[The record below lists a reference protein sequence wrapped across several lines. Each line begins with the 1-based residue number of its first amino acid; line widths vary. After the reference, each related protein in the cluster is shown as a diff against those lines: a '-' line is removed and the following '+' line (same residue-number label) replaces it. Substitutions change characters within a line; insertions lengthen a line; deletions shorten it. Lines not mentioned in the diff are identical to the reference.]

1 MKKRAFARV
10 PPVRARAV
18 FYIFTV
24 VSLFLAWR
32 LFYVQIQQGPALA
45 KAALEQRSDTIDVFA
60 RRGSITDRNGNVL
73 VRSLP
78 SQSIYAVPHDIIDPK
93 ATVQK
98 LTPILG
104 KLDPQTVALLSD
116 KKAWFVWLARK
127 VSHDRAVKIRSLH
140 LPGIQIKRERTGR
153 RYDAVG
159 KLAANIIG
167 FVGTDEN
174 GLDGAEYYYDSYL
187 RGQTGKVTLETD
199 EFGRPI
205 PFGHETTVIPAHDG
219 VDLALTIDSY
229 LQYITERALDEQVAK
244 FHARSG
250 VAIVMDPNTGAV
262 LALANA
268 PSFDPNAF
276 WKASDNA
283 RRDRAVMDAYEPG
296 STYKLVTAAAALSS
310 GKVTTQSRFAARD
323 TLTVDDRVIHNAED
337 GFMAGTGTSETLEQI
352 IAYSHN
358 VGAAEVGMS
367 IGGRTFYAM
376 EKKAGFTRI
385 TNIGLPGE
393 NPGIV
398 PPPSQWSGSSLA
410 TMSFG
415 QGVAVT
421 PIAMAR
427 YYSAIA
433 NGGLLYRPR
442 ILSALRKHDGTLLYR
457 YHPELIRRVFSPQI
471 AATLRNYLKAVVRY
485 GTGDPAAQIAGYTTA
500 GKTGTAQISR
510 NGVYE
515 PGAYVAS
522 FIGMIPADH
531 PRFVILVKVDH
542 PVGSYYGSE
551 VAAPAFVTIARAA
564 MLHENIPP
572 KSPPMPKKTA
582 KSHA

>member
-10 PPVRARAV
+10 SPGRARTFFYFFCAVAV
-18 FYIFTV
+18 FLT
-24 VSLFLAWR
+24 WR
-32 LFYVQIQQGPALA
+32 LFCVQIRQGPALA
-45 KAALEQRSDTIDVFA
+45 KAAYEQRSDTIDVFA
-60 RRGSITDRNGNVL
+60 RRGSIMDRNGNVL

-93 ATVQK
+93 RTVAK

-104 KLDPQTVALLSD
+104 RLDAQTTALLSD
-116 KKAWFVWLARK
+116 KQAWFVWLARK
-127 VSHDRAVKIRSLH
+127 VSHERAVRIKALH

-153 RYDAVG
+153 RFDTVG
-159 KLAANIIG
+159 KLAANVIG

-205 PFGHETTVIPAHDG
+205 PFGHESVLVPAHDG
-219 VDLALTIDSY
+219 IDLELTLDSY
-229 LQYITERALDEQVAK
+229 LQYVTEHALDEQVAK
-244 FHARSG
+244 YHASSG
-250 VAIVMDPNTGAV
+250 VAIVMDPQSGAV

-276 WKASDNA
+276 WTASDSA

-296 STYKLVTAAAALSS
+296 STYKLLTAAAALSS
-310 GKVTTQSRFAARD
+310 GKVTTESRFAARD
-323 TLTVDDRVIHNAED
+323 TLHIDDRTIHNAED
-337 GFMAGTGTSETLEQI
+337 GFMAGTGGSETLEQI

-358 VGAAEVGMS
+358 VGAAEVGIS
-367 IGGRTFYAM
+367 IGSHTFYAM
-376 EKKAGFTRI
+376 EERAGFGNS
-385 TNIGLPGE
+385 TNVGLPGE

-427 YYSAIA
+427 YYCAIA

-442 ILSALRKHDGTLLYR
+442 ILYGLRKHDGTLIYR
-457 YHPELIRRVFSPQI
+457 YRPELVRRIFSPAI
-471 AATLRNYLKAVVRY
+471 AAILRSYLKAVVRY
-485 GTGDPAAQIAGYTTA
+485 GTGDPAAQIPGYTTA
-500 GKTGTAQISR
+500 GKTGTAQISQ
-510 NGVYE
+510 NGVYQS
-515 PGAYVAS
+515 GAYVAS

-542 PVGSYYGSE
+542 PIGSYYGSE
-551 VAAPAFVTIARAA
+551 VAAPAFDTIARAA
-564 MLHENIPP
+564 MLHANIPP
-572 KSPPMPKKTA
+572 AQPRVPSK